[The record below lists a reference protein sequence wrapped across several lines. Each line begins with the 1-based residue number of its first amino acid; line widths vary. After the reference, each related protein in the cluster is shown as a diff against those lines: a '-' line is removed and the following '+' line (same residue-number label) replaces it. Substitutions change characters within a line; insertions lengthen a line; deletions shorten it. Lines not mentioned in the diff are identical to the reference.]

1 MKNEIYIG
9 DRRLQKCYVADPI
22 KHNKVKNRGEL
33 PQYYI
38 SDCHE
43 PIIDREIFAK
53 VQDILKERAEAV
65 PTYPFTG
72 KIKCGVC
79 GHPFTRKKGRVRGKT
94 YIHWICRGKKEV
106 GMTCSSVN
114 FGEEELEAVSAQVL
128 GMDRF
133 DGEAFEE
140 QVREVT
146 VLKDGNLQFRFSD
159 GGTKVWKNLRLHQ
172 AWHEATVTDCFQG
185 KIRCAIC
192 GNTYHRVNS
201 GGRWVYWYCIGK
213 KRSNVE
219 CHNVNYADFKLRR
232 ISASILGLEEF
243 DEGEFERQIKDIVA
257 LEDGSLEY
265 HFREGRTQ
273 TWQKM

>member
-1 MKNEIYIG
+1 M
-9 DRRLQKCYVADPI
+9 
-22 KHNKVKNRGEL
+22 
-33 PQYYI
+33 
-38 SDCHE
+38 
-43 PIIDREIFAK
+43 
-53 VQDILKERAEAV
+53 
-65 PTYPFTG
+65 
-72 KIKCGVC
+72 
-79 GHPFTRKKGRVRGKT
+79 
-94 YIHWICRGKKEV
+94 

-243 DEGEFERQIKDIVA
+243 DEAEFERQIEEIVA

-273 TWQKM
+273 IWQKM